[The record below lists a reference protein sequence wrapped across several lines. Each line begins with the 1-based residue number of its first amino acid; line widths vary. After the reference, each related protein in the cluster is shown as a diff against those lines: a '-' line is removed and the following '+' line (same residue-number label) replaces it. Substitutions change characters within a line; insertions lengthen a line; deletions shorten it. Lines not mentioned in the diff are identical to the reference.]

1 MGLFSWF
8 REKISNRISLLHKPI
23 IRTGYKQGNLWL
35 HDVRIS
41 NTTFINAKE
50 KLVLGDHIFIGHFN
64 FIEAS
69 NGMTIEE
76 GCQITNYVSITT
88 HSSHISIRL
97 YGDEYSNY
105 KNLTG
110 YIKGPVH
117 IGKYSYIGPHSVIM
131 PNTKIGKGS
140 VVAAFSYVKGDYPDF
155 SIIAGNPAKVIGDTR
170 QLDEPYL
177 KENLRLRT
185 FYDKWAGQK

>member
-23 IRTGYKQGNLWL
+23 IRSGYKQDNLWL
-35 HDVRIS
+35 DNVRIS
-41 NTTFINAKE
+41 NTTFINSKE
-50 KLVLGDHIFIGHFN
+50 NLVLGNHVFIGHFN

-69 NGMTIEE
+69 NGLTIEE

-97 YGDEYSNY
+97 YGDKYSNH
-105 KNLTG
+105 KDLIG
-110 YIKGPVH
+110 YIKGSVH
-117 IGKYSYIGPHSVIM
+117 IGTYTYIGPHSVIM
-131 PNTKIGKGS
+131 PNTKIGKGCI
-140 VVAAFSYVKGDYPDF
+140 VAAFSYVKGDFPDF

-170 QLDEPYL
+170 QMDESFL
-177 KENLRLRT
+177 KENPHLRT
-185 FYDKWAGQK
+185 FYNKWASQK

>member
-1 MGLFSWF
+1 MNLFSWF
-8 REKISNRISLLHKPI
+8 REKISNRFSFFFKPI
-23 IRTGYKQGNLWL
+23 MYSDYKQNKIKLSN
-35 HDVRIS
+35 VRIS
-41 NTTFINAKE
+41 NTTFINARE
-50 KLVLGDHIFIGHFN
+50 NLILNNNTFIGHFN

-69 NGMTIEE
+69 NGLTIEE

-105 KNLTG
+105 QDLIG

-117 IGKYSYIGPHSVIM
+117 IGKYTYIGPHSVIM

-140 VVAAFSYVKGDYPDF
+140 IITAFSYVKGDFPDF
-155 SIIAGNPAKVIGDTR
+155 SIIAGNPAKVIGDTHHI
-170 QLDEPYL
+170 DESYL
-177 KENLRLRT
+177 KANPQLRI
-185 FYDKWAGQK
+185 FYDKWANQK

>member
-1 MGLFSWF
+1 MTFFYWL
-8 REKISNRISLLHKPI
+8 REKVSNRLSLLHKPI
-23 IRTGYKQGNLWL
+23 MRTGYLQNGKWL
-35 HDVRIS
+35 KNVRIS
-41 NTTFINAKE
+41 NTTFIHAKD
-50 KLVLGDHIFIGHFN
+50 KFVIGDHVFIGHYN

-69 NGMTIEE
+69 NGLTIEE

-97 YGDEYSNY
+97 YGVEYSNFQDL
-105 KNLTG
+105 KG
-110 YIKGPVH
+110 YIKGPVT
-117 IGKYSYIGPHSVIM
+117 IGKYSYIGPHTVIM

-140 VVAAFSYVKGDYPDF
+140 VVAAFSYVKGDFPDF

-177 KENLRLRT
+177 KENHQLRT
-185 FYDKWAGQK
+185 FYDKWVSQK

>member
-1 MGLFSWF
+1 MTFFYWL
-8 REKISNRISLLHKPI
+8 REKISNRLSLLHKPI
-23 IRTGYKQGNLWL
+23 MRTGYQQNGKWL
-35 HDVRIS
+35 KNVRIS

-50 KLVLGDHIFIGHFN
+50 KLVLGDHVFIGHYN

-69 NGMTIEE
+69 NGLTIEE

-97 YGDEYSNY
+97 YGDEYSNFQD
-105 KNLTG
+105 LTG
-110 YIKGPVH
+110 YITGPVT
-117 IGKYSYIGPHSVIM
+117 IGKYSYIGPHTVIM

-140 VVAAFSYVKGDYPDF
+140 VVAAFSYVKGDFPDF

-177 KENLRLRT
+177 KENHQLRT
-185 FYDKWAGQK
+185 FYDKWVSQK